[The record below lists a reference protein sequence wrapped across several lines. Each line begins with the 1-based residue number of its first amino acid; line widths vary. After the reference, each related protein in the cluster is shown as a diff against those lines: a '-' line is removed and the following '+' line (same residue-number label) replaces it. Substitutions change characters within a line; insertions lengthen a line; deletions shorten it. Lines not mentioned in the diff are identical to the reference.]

1 MKTEKT
7 SFFLWLVFILFF
19 ITSCTNDSNP
29 VNTDSGEIPPP
40 FSNIWHDINEP
51 THEFSLQQIDTGVIH
66 GLFFGNEEW
75 PDSNIFQAQ
84 IVGEFTNKDI
94 SFYSVRSFGEY
105 VKYSGKITTDTT
117 MDLTSS
123 GRKITIKKGS

>member
-1 MKTEKT
+1 MKTEKR
-7 SFFLWLVFILFF
+7 SLLLIIFILLF
-19 ITSCTNDSNP
+19 INSCTKDSNP
-29 VNTDSGEIPPP
+29 VNGDSGEVPPP
-40 FSNIWHDINEP
+40 FSNLWHDINVP
-51 THEFSLQQIDTGVIH
+51 AHEFFLQQIDVGVTH
-66 GLFFGNEEW
+66 GLFSGNETW

-94 SFYSVRSFGEY
+94 SFYSIRSFGEY
-105 VKYSGKITTDTT
+105 VKFSGKITTDTT